1 MMLKEAPPPSI
12 RSQAMTFLIPSRR
25 QFLAAAGLAGAT
37 TLLPAGLARAA
48 AGASDLAG
56 QAFIWGL
63 PLVLSGRYI
72 ELARKAGLAFNQFYA
87 SPDLATPATHAAG
100 PNIDTL
106 YGFAWLDLADGP
118 QVITVPDTND
128 RYYSIQLLD
137 VYGDSFAYIGR
148 RATGTKAAAFAILPP
163 GWKGELPTGVSA
175 INAPTGKVLA
185 LLRTLVRGQA
195 DLPEARAIHLAY
207 STGAL
212 VAWPGGRRSGE
223 VRANSINVLPA
234 IDLSTAGPGYFDE
247 LDTLVR
253 QYPPLPED
261 AANLARF
268 APLGIG
274 SGQPRRPAL
283 DATLAAAIPAGL
295 AQIRA
300 EQGRVATV
308 VNGWRSNLSIVPFV
322 RDPLARAANNI
333 LGPGAHINAEALYFA
348 AQNGPDGQPLD
359 GSNRY
364 RLRFAP
370 GQTPPVDAF
379 WSLILYDKN
388 FFLFDNPD
396 NRYAFND
403 RTEGLI
409 YGPDGSLEIL
419 IGGDRPQGKGNWLP
433 APRDSFTLIVR
444 FYQPRQSVID
454 GSYKLPPLELVA

>member
-1 MMLKEAPPPSI
+1 
-12 RSQAMTFLIPSRR
+12 MTFLIPSRR
-25 QFLAAAGLAGAT
+25 QFLAAAGLAGVT
-37 TLLPAGLARAA
+37 TLLPASVACAATGVSELAE
-48 AGASDLAG
+48 

-72 ELARKAGLAFNQFYA
+72 DLARNAGLAFNQFYA

-106 YGFAWLDLADGP
+106 YGFAWLDLAAGP
-118 QVITVPDTND
+118 QVITVPDTQD

-148 RATGTKAAAFAILPP
+148 RATGTRAGAFAILPP
-163 GWKGELPTGVSA
+163 GWKGELPPGITPIS
-175 INAPTGKVLA
+175 APTGKVFA
-185 LLRTLVRGQA
+185 LLRTLVRGRA
-195 DLPEARAIHLAY
+195 DLPDARAIHLAY
-207 STGAL
+207 STGTL
-212 VAWPGGRRSGE
+212 SAWPGGRRGGE

-234 IDLSTAGPGYFDE
+234 IDLSSAGPGYFDE
-247 LDTLVR
+247 LDALVR

-261 AANLARF
+261 AATLARF
-268 APLGIG
+268 APLGTG
-274 SGQPRRPAL
+274 SGKPHRPELEPAFS
-283 DATLAAAIPAGL
+283 AAITAGL
-295 AQIRA
+295 AQITVQ
-300 EQGRVATV
+300 QGRVATF
-308 VNGWRSNLSIVPFV
+308 VNGWRSNLSIVPFI
-322 RDPLARAANNI
+322 RDPLVRAANNI

-348 AQNGPDGQPLD
+348 ARQGPDGKPLN
-359 GSNRY
+359 GANRY

-379 WSLILYDKN
+379 WSLILYDRN

-403 RTEGLI
+403 RTEGLV

-419 IGGDRPQGKGNWLP
+419 IGGERPQGQVNWLP
-433 APRDSFTLIVR
+433 APQDIFSLIVR
-444 FYQPRQSVID
+444 FYQPRQSVLD